1 MASNM
6 LKINEEAMEAAKS
19 GYNDCATRMRSLRDA
34 LKKSVDEIRTGWNS
48 EGGKAFFEKFDD
60 QWYKNFNDYIDVI
73 EHMSE
78 NMTISK
84 NKYQPL
90 FDEADKLN
98 LK

>member
-6 LKINEEAMEAAKS
+6 LKINEEAMETAKS
-19 GYNDCATRMRSLRDA
+19 GYNDCATRMRTLRDT
-34 LKKSVDEIRTGWNS
+34 LKQSVDEIRTGWNS
-48 EGGKAFFEKFDD
+48 EGGKAFFKKFDD

-73 EHMSE
+73 EHMSD